1 MPILKFIEGLPM
13 ASLQEQLLK
22 AGLVNKKKAK
32 QAQRNQQKI
41 AKQKRQGEDVIDEG
55 KAAAQSARDAKL
67 AKDQELNQAQKD
79 KAQQKAIAAQIKQL
93 IESHALD
100 RKGLDVDYNFTDG
113 KKVKKIQVSSLMQ
126 HQLSRGMLAIAKR
139 GQDYYVI
146 PAVIAQKIQE
156 RNALYIV
163 SLVDAAE
170 LEAVVDEED
179 PYADYQIPDDLMW

>member
-1 MPILKFIEGLPM
+1 
-13 ASLQEQLLK
+13 
-22 AGLVNKKKAK
+22 
-32 QAQRNQQKI
+32 
-41 AKQKRQGEDVIDEG
+41 
-55 KAAAQSARDAKL
+55 
-67 AKDQELNQAQKD
+67 
-79 KAQQKAIAAQIKQL
+79 
-93 IESHALD
+93 
-100 RKGLDVDYNFTDG
+100 
-113 KKVKKIQVSSLMQ
+113 MQ

>member
-1 MPILKFIEGLPM
+1 M

-22 AGLVNKKKAK
+22 AGLVNKKKVK
-32 QAQRNQQKI
+32 QAERNQQKI
-41 AKQKRQGEDVIDEG
+41 AKQKRQGEDVVDEG

-93 IESHALD
+93 MESHALD

-126 HQLSRGMLAIAKR
+126 HQLSRGMLGIAKR

-163 SLVDAAE
+163 SLVDVTE